1 MRKRVAVLGATGLVG
16 QRFVA
21 LLANHP
27 WFELIALTAS
37 EGSVGKRYVDV
48 VRWFVEKPILEELRD
63 VTLAALNADALVK
76 DGVEI
81 AFSALPTEVA
91 RGVEVELAKKGVVVV
106 SNASSMRLEPDIPLV
121 NPEVNAD
128 HLGVIEQQRRIRG
141 WDGALIKI
149 PNCTTAILTL
159 SLKPLIDE
167 FGVNVVIAS
176 SMQAV
181 SGAGLSGLPSMLI
194 IDNLIPYIE
203 GEEEKIESESRK
215 ILGSLGHRSIELND
229 HISIS
234 TSCHRVMVLEG
245 HTIAVFT
252 GLRRDASLEEVLRAM
267 SEFRTNKIKDLKLPT
282 APERPIVIRN
292 EPDRPQPRLDR
303 LEGGGMSVVVGRV
316 RGDAALRGVKYEVL
330 GHNTV
335 RGAAGTGVLIAEVL
349 KERNLI

>member
-1 MRKRVAVLGATGLVG
+1 MKKRVAVLGATGLVG
-16 QRFVA
+16 QRFVT

-27 WFELIALTAS
+27 WFELTTLTAS
-37 EGSVGKRYVDV
+37 EGSVGRRYVDV
-48 VRWFVEKPILEELRD
+48 VRWLVEKPIPEELCN
-63 VTLAALNADALVK
+63 VTLAALNADALVR

-91 RGVEVELAKKGVVVV
+91 RKVEVELARKGVVVI

-128 HLGVIEQQRRIRG
+128 HLGVIEQQRRIRS

-159 SLKPLIDE
+159 SLKPLMDE

-215 ILGSLGHRSIELND
+215 ILGSLGHRSIELSD
-229 HISIS
+229 VIIS

-245 HTIAVFT
+245 HTIAVFA
-252 GLRRDASLEEVLRAM
+252 GLRRDSSPEEVLRAM

-335 RGAAGTGVLIAEVL
+335 RGAAGTGVLIAEVI